1 LATCFNWQ
9 IKEIIL
15 KIANKPLLAGFLLA
29 LTLPFAANADVPGK
43 HPAYLHALSDLRA
56 ARWMVQHRPGDAA
69 VSSHEDVAIREIDAA
84 IGEIKR
90 AAIDDGKNIEDHPS
104 VDVAPNRPGRLHKA
118 LELLHKVHR
127 DVAREEDD
135 PLTRGLRE
143 RAIGHIDAAIH
154 ATDRALADAEHGR

>member
-1 LATCFNWQ
+1 MRNAT
-9 IKEIIL
+9 
-15 KIANKPLLAGFLLA
+15 KPLLAGFLLA
-29 LTLPFAANADVPGK
+29 LTLPFTANADLPGK

-69 VSSHEDVAIREIDAA
+69 VSAHEDVAVTEIDAA

-90 AAIDDGKNIEDHPS
+90 AAIDDGKNIEDHPH
-104 VDVAPNRPGRLHKA
+104 VDVPANRPGRLHKA
-118 LELLHKVHR
+118 LELLHKVHK

-135 PLTRGLRE
+135 PMTRGLRD

-154 ATDRALADAEHGR
+154 ATDGALVDAEHGG